1 MSLKFLTV
9 ASAFALSSTA
19 MIAKAE
25 APTLRIPGQI
35 MSARPASLGGA
46 FTAVADDQNAL
57 YFNPAGLGFIDSTF
71 ASLLDNEVFGSL
83 GSGGIGDLLD
93 DADAV
98 SQAASKVATEK
109 DIAAQIDNISSLGE
123 LVSSRTAAVG
133 FKTQSYFVRR
143 RWGLALNFAMQ
154 TGLGIHAKLL
164 PEVADLGLLGDFD
177 VRAAYAHPLFDGKL
191 SVGAAPYYRL
201 RAQGGRAN
209 FSLSEGLNPKESLK
223 NLVGVGQG
231 FGLDLGFML
240 RPVTA
245 MSPTF
250 GLAILNVGDT
260 RLRAAAKSLFSNTSF
275 VSGSELVG
283 APDPVKQIVNAGF
296 SIAPIDGPG
305 FVRLS
310 GELREIN
317 RPTSAALKPAA
328 AVEGGFR
335 SAFIRTTA
343 SAGWGNGGWSAG
355 LELRAFLKLRLA
367 SYIEPNLFFD
377 RVNNQ
382 RVWILSAGF

>member
-1 MSLKFLTV
+1 MNLKLLSV
-9 ASAFALSSTA
+9 ASALVVSSTA
-19 MIAKAE
+19 MIARAE
-25 APTLRIPGQI
+25 APTLRIPAQI
-35 MSARPASLGGA
+35 MSAHPASLGGA

-71 ASLLDNEVFGSL
+71 AALLDTEVLGSL
-83 GSGGIGDLLD
+83 GSGGLSDLVD
-93 DADAV
+93 DFDAV
-98 SQAASKVATEK
+98 SEAAAKVASEK
-109 DIAAQIDNISSLGE
+109 DVSSQVDNIASLGE
-123 LVSSRTAAVG
+123 LVSSRTASLG
-133 FKTQSYFVRR
+133 FRAQSYFVRK
-143 RWGLALNFAMQ
+143 RWGLALNFGMQ

-164 PEVADLGLLGDFD
+164 PEVADLGLYGDLD
-177 VRAAYAHPLFDGKL
+177 VRAGYAHPLFDGKV

-201 RAQGGRAN
+201 RSQGGRAN

-231 FGLDLGFML
+231 FGLDLGVML

-283 APDPVKQIVNAGF
+283 APDPIKQIVNAGF
-296 SIAPIDGPG
+296 SIAPVDGPA
-305 FVRLS
+305 FVRVS
-310 GELREIN
+310 GELRGVN
-317 RPTSAALKPAA
+317 RPTPAALKPAA
-328 AVEGGFR
+328 SVEGGFR
-335 SAFIRTTA
+335 SMFIRTTA

-355 LELRAFLKLRLA
+355 LELRALFKLRLA
-367 SYIEPNLFFD
+367 SYIEPDLFFD
-377 RVNNQ
+377 RVKNQ